1 MDASSLVFL
10 VGILACT
17 AIYRQRGRLDDRLFF
32 VMTLTVIVLA
42 ASDAAAYLLE
52 GRGLPGARQ
61 VMIAGNILFY
71 MAFEIFAYLFVL
83 YLDFRIHRSTE
94 RVRARELPY
103 FIPCLLILAVLM
115 INLKTGWIFSVD
127 EAQIYHSGPYNDV
140 IFVPAAIYF
149 LISIGKIRQMDRRLV
164 FLCLLAVAVRV
175 AMGVWFRQISSTA
188 FTYTLFLACAHIHV
202 MNQPLMEDKTWA

>member
-17 AIYRQRGRLDDRLFF
+17 SIYRQRGRLDDNLYFA
-32 VMTLTVIVLA
+32 MTLTVIALA

-52 GRGLPGARQ
+52 GRGLPGARE
-61 VMIAGNILFY
+61 VMIAGNIVFY
-71 MAFEIFAYLFVL
+71 TAFEVFAYLFVL
-83 YLDFRIHRSTE
+83 YLDFRIHRSEE
-94 RVRARELPY
+94 RVRARKLPY
-103 FIPCLLILAVLM
+103 LIPCLLLLAVLL

-127 EAQIYHSGPYNDV
+127 EGQIYHSGPYNNV
-140 IFVPAAIYF
+140 VFVPAAIYF
-149 LISIGKIRQMDRRLV
+149 LIAIGKIRQMDRRLIV
-164 FLCLLAVAVRV
+164 LCLLAVAVRI

-202 MNQPLMEDKTWA
+202 MNQPLTEDKTWA